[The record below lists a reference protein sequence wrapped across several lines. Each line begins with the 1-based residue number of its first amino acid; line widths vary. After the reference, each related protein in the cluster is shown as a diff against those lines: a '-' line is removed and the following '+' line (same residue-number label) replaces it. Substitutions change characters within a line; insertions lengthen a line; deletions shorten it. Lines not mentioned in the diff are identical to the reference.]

1 MILVNVSSVKKG
13 KSGGSETLASNF
25 ISSIKGRC
33 AQIIFIG
40 AEEYLNSLN
49 LPKIYCRS
57 VKIENHILRRL
68 YVEYLLLPYLV
79 FILRPKRVINFSNTC
94 SPIIRKSI
102 NLLILLDA
110 NYRYHEGMAKVKRI
124 MLKSYT
130 KFISNRADIIVTI
143 SGAAASDL
151 QQDIR
156 GPVHVAYLGG
166 SFDSL
171 RKTSDKPV
179 LNLNKP
185 YVLALSSLSTNK
197 NIAWLVSNWSCDLPT
212 LVLTGH
218 GSEHFLG
225 ENILGVGYT
234 PKDTL
239 HDLFYHCD
247 VFVFPSI
254 YEGFGIP
261 IVDCMSMNKPLVCSD
276 IPVFREVA
284 GNYGTFFQL
293 QSKES
298 LIQAIKYALTG
309 NQERN
314 VPREYSWDIF
324 TDKIMTLS
332 QNKFP

>member
-25 ISSIKGRC
+25 IASIKGSC
-33 AQIIFIG
+33 TEIIFVG
-40 AEEYLNSLN
+40 AGDYLNSLN
-49 LPKIYCRS
+49 LPNKNCRS
-57 VKIENHILRRL
+57 VEINNHILRRL

-94 SPIIRKSI
+94 SPIIKKSL

-110 NYRYHEGMAKVKRI
+110 NYRYHEGMSKVKRI
-124 MLKSYT
+124 MLKLYT
-130 KFISNRADIIVTI
+130 KFVSKRSDIIVTI

-151 QQDIR
+151 KQDIR
-156 GPVHVAYLGG
+156 GPIHVAYLGG

-171 RKTSDKPV
+171 RITSENPV

-185 YVLALSSLSTNK
+185 YVLGLSSLSTNK
-197 NIAWLVSNWSCDLPT
+197 NIEWLVSNWSFDLPT

-218 GSEHFLG
+218 GSEHFSG
-225 ENILGVGYT
+225 KNILGVGYT
-234 PKDTL
+234 PNDTL

-276 IPVFREVA
+276 IPVFREVV
-284 GNYGTFFQL
+284 GNFGTFFQL
-293 QSKES
+293 GSRES
-298 LIQAIKYALTG
+298 LIKAVKYELG
-309 NQERN
+309 SNRERK

-332 QNKFP
+332 QH